1 MMNKFFSLF
10 VAFLVMSTIGFS
22 FVSCGS
28 DGDDGQAGDDRGDQ
42 AGEPQRE
49 ENYTLYCAAMFPQDL
64 LKIGTVYFVATNPE
78 TGKEEG
84 FTMPDSYGNDYNDP
98 AFSAVNKYLEML
110 SVTAKPE
117 QYFVRYIVS
126 RGRKGQSYSMKAAFK
141 LHEKET
147 IAAMANQNET
157 LNFGTISLYPI
168 ALSMS
173 KGSFTSFDM
182 NSASSSLSTTIAGV
196 VEKYDY
202 FKEKIEGVVSKKGV
216 IE

>member
-1 MMNKFFSLF
+1 MNKFFRLF

-28 DGDDGQAGDDRGDQ
+28 DGDDGQTGGGQ
-42 AGEPQRE
+42 AGGGGTQE
-49 ENYTLYCAAMFPQDL
+49 ENYALYYAAMFPQGL
-64 LKIGTVYFVATNPE
+64 LKIGTVYFVATNFE

-84 FTMPDSYGNDYNDP
+84 FTMPDNYGNDYNNSI
-98 AFSAVNKYLEML
+98 FSQVNKYLAML
-110 SVTAKPE
+110 SPTAKPE
-117 QYFVRYIVS
+117 QYFVRYIVCK
-126 RGRKGQSYSMKAAFK
+126 GKKGQSYSMEAAFK
-141 LHEKET
+141 LHDKET
-147 IAAMANQNET
+147 LAAMANQNDT

-168 ALSMS
+168 VLSVS
-173 KGSFTSFDM
+173 KGSFTSLDM